1 MRILLLTAF
10 WLVLI
15 VMLAPPSR
23 IDASEAMHAE
33 YVGGTTADLHDKTGG
48 SLIISPGEHLEFRWT
63 KSAVRVDYSKIN
75 LLEYGQKVDRRYAM
89 ALLVSPM
96 FLLSKSRQHFLTIGY
111 TDQENRQQA
120 MVLRVGKGEIRSV
133 LASLEARTGLKI
145 QYQDTEA
152 RKAGRG

>member
-1 MRILLLTAF
+1 MRILALTAF

-15 VMLAPPSR
+15 VLISPSSPVAAN
-23 IDASEAMHAE
+23 DGMHAE
-33 YVGGTTADLHDKTGG
+33 YIGGTAASIHNKTGG
-48 SLIISPGEHLEFRWT
+48 NLMISPGEHMEFRYQR
-63 KSAVRVDYSKIN
+63 SAVRIEYTKIN

-111 TDQENRQQA
+111 TDEGNRQQA
-120 MVLRVGKGEIRSV
+120 LVLRVGKGEIRSV
-133 LASLEARTGLKI
+133 LASLEARTGLKV
-145 QYQDTEA
+145 QFQDNEA

>member
-1 MRILLLTAF
+1 MRILLLTVF

-15 VMLAPPSR
+15 VLLSPSSPVA
-23 IDASEAMHAE
+23 ASDGMHAE
-33 YVGGTTADLHDKTGG
+33 YIGGTAALLHQKAGG
-48 SLIISPGEHLEFRWT
+48 NLMISSSDHLEFRSQ
-63 KSAVRVDYSKIN
+63 KSAVRIEYAKIN
-75 LLEYGQKVDRRYAM
+75 LIEYGQKVDRRYAM

-111 TDQENRQQA
+111 TDEENRQQA

-133 LASLEARTGLKI
+133 LASLEARTGLKV
-145 QYQDTEA
+145 QYQDNEA

>member
-1 MRILLLTAF
+1 MRILVLTGF
-10 WLVLI
+10 WLVA
-15 VMLAPPSR
+15 LAVLFPWNPVS
-23 IDASEAMHAE
+23 ASDGMHAE
-33 YVGGTTADLHDKTGG
+33 YIGGTASAIRNKTDGNLLISNENHLIFLSHG
-48 SLIISPGEHLEFRWT
+48 S
-63 KSAVRVDYSKIN
+63 VVQVDYSRIN

-111 TDQENRQQA
+111 TDEHDRQQA
-120 MVLRVGKGEIRSV
+120 MVFRVGKGQIRTV

-145 QYQDTEA
+145 QYQDNEA

>member
-1 MRILLLTAF
+1 MRILALTAF
-10 WLVLI
+10 WLALIVLI
-15 VMLAPPSR
+15 SPSTPVA
-23 IDASEAMHAE
+23 ASDGMHAE
-33 YVGGTTADLHDKTGG
+33 YIGGTAASIHKKTGG
-48 SLIISPGEHLEFRWT
+48 NLMISSGEHLEFRHHQ
-63 KSAVRVDYSKIN
+63 SAVRIEYTKIN

-111 TDQENRQQA
+111 TDEENRQQA
-120 MVLRVGKGEIRSV
+120 LVLRVGKGEIRSV

-145 QYQDTEA
+145 QFQDNEA

>member
-1 MRILLLTAF
+1 MRIFVLTAF
-10 WLVLI
+10 WLFTLAVLFPWNP
-15 VMLAPPSR
+15 VSAN
-23 IDASEAMHAE
+23 DGMHAE
-33 YVGGTTADLHDKTGG
+33 YIGGTAAALHDKTDGNL
-48 SLIISPGEHLEFRWT
+48 LISNDRQLEFRAHT
-63 KSAVRVDYSKIN
+63 TSVRLDYSKIN

-96 FLLSKSRQHFLTIGY
+96 FLLTKSRQHFLTIGY
-111 TDQENRQQA
+111 TDEEDRQQA
-120 MVLRVGKGEIRSV
+120 MVFRVGKGEIRTV